1 MKKDFKAS
9 LEAVPGKAGW
19 VKVQKSDSSF
29 SSLLNLIESEE
40 TRKRLKQEH
49 EQQLVKENIPL
60 IEELI
65 SKRNEQAKLLGYS
78 SYSQMVLKPMMAK
91 DINTVQTFLD
101 DIRIKITP

>member
-1 MKKDFKAS
+1 MKKEFVAA

-19 VKVQKSDSSF
+19 VKVPQSDASF
-29 SSLLNLIESEE
+29 GSLFTMITSKE
-40 TRKRLKQEH
+40 TRKRIKQEH

-65 SKRNEQAKLLGYS
+65 SKRDEEAKLLGYS
-78 SYSQMVLKPMMAK
+78 SYSQMVLKPMMAQ

-101 DIRIKITP
+101 DVRIKIMP